1 MAANVQLYDTTLRDG
16 TQGEGI
22 NFSLNDKLRLAKKLA
37 SFGIH
42 YIEGGWPGSNEKDI
56 EFFEAAKK
64 QSWGKTRIAAFGS
77 TRKAGVPVA
86 DDPQVRLL
94 LQAETPTITF
104 FGKSW
109 LLHVHEVLRTTPE
122 ENRKMISDTVAFL
135 KSHGREVIYDAEH
148 FFDGYLD
155 NPEYALA
162 TIVGAAEAGVD
173 RVVLC
178 DTNGGRLP
186 NEISKIISEIS
197 SKVRRPIGIHT
208 HNDCELGVANA
219 VAAVQAGATQVQGT
233 INGYGERTGNCNLTS
248 VIPILELKLG
258 HKILPKGNLADLT
271 QISHLVDELA
281 NLQPNT
287 RAPFVGA
294 SSFAHKGGM
303 HVNAVKKVSASFEH
317 IDPALIGNHQ
327 RILVGELSGRTNV
340 VLKAKE
346 LGISLDEKSPVTKGI
361 LQEIKRRENLGFEY
375 EAADA
380 SLEILIRQHLA
391 PQPPVFDLVEYHVS
405 VRKNMTHHFDACEA
419 TLKVKIGGEMVATV
433 ADGDGP
439 VNALD
444 GALRKALLTRY
455 PLLGNMKLVDYKV
468 RIINSAEGTAA
479 KTRVWILSS
488 DSHHHWAT
496 VGVSFNIIEASWLAL
511 ADSVAYFFQH
521 AKSKKSA

>member
-1 MAANVQLYDTTLRDG
+1 MAQKVQIYDTTLRDG

-22 NFSLNDKLRLAKKLA
+22 NFSLSDKIRLAQKLA
-37 SFGIH
+37 DFGVH

-56 EFFEAAKK
+56 EFFRAAKRLK
-64 QSWGKTRIAAFGS
+64 WGTTRIAAFGS
-77 TRKAGVPVA
+77 TRKAGVKVQ
-86 DDPQVRLL
+86 DDPQVRMLL
-94 LQAETPTITF
+94 EAETPTVTF

-122 ENRKMISDTVAFL
+122 ENIAMIADTVAFL
-135 KSHGREVIYDAEH
+135 KKHGREVIYDAEH
-148 FFDGYLD
+148 FFDGYRD
-155 NPEYALA
+155 NPTYALE
-162 TIVGAAEAGVD
+162 TITAAAKAGVD

-186 NEISKIISEIS
+186 SEVGQITAEIAGKLSC
-197 SKVRRPIGIHT
+197 PLGIHT

-219 VAAVQAGATQVQGT
+219 IAAVQSGATQVQGT

-258 HKILPKGNLADLT
+258 LKTLDKGRLAHLT
-271 QISHLVDELA
+271 EISRLVDELA
-281 NLQPNT
+281 NLLPNN

-303 HVNAVKKVSASFEH
+303 HVNAVKKVATSFEH
-317 IDPALIGNHQ
+317 IDPKLVGNHQ

-346 LGISLDEKSPVTKGI
+346 LGITLDEKAPVTRKV
-361 LQEIKRRENLGFEY
+361 LEEIKRLENLGFEY

-380 SLEILIRQHLA
+380 SLDLLIRRHLD
-391 PQPPVFDLVEYHVS
+391 PVPPVFDLQEYHVS
-405 VRKNMTHHFDACEA
+405 VRKNLPHAFDGCEA
-419 TLKVKIGGEMVATV
+419 TLKLTVGGQFISTV

-455 PLLGNMKLVDYKV
+455 PKLEKMQLVDYKV
-468 RIINSAEGTAA
+468 RIINSTEGTAA

-488 DSHHHWAT
+488 DGHRQWAT
-496 VGVSFNIIEASWLAL
+496 VGVSFNIIEASWIAL
-511 ADSVAYFFQH
+511 TDSVEYFFRT
-521 AKSKKSA
+521 AK

>member
-1 MAANVQLYDTTLRDG
+1 MVASVQLYDTTLRDG

-22 NFSLNDKLRLAKKLA
+22 NFSLNDKLRLAKRLA
-37 SFGIH
+37 AFGIH

-64 QSWGKTRIAAFGS
+64 LSWGKTRIAAFGS
-77 TRKAGVPVA
+77 TRKSGVAVN
-86 DDPQVRLL
+86 DDLQVRLL
-94 LQAETPTITF
+94 LQAETPTVTF

-109 LLHVHEVLRTTPE
+109 LLHVHEVLRTSPE

-135 KSHGREVIYDAEH
+135 KTHGREVIYDAEH
-148 FFDGYLD
+148 FFDGYID
-155 NPEYALA
+155 NPSYALS
-162 TIVGAAEAGVD
+162 TIVAAAEAGAD

-186 NEISKIISEIS
+186 HEITRIVTEILSKLRCP
-197 SKVRRPIGIHT
+197 VGIHT
-208 HNDCELGVANA
+208 HNDCELGVSNA
-219 VAAVQAGATQVQGT
+219 IAAVQAGATQVQGT

-248 VIPILELKLG
+248 VIPLLELKLG
-258 HKILPKGNLADLT
+258 HKVLPKGNLGDLT
-271 QISHLVDELA
+271 TISRLVDELA
-281 NLQPNT
+281 NLQPNI

-303 HVNAVKKVSASFEH
+303 HVNAVKKVSSSFEH
-317 IDPALIGNHQ
+317 IDPSLIGNHQ

-340 VLKAKE
+340 VLKARE
-346 LGISLDEKSPVTKGI
+346 LGIVLDEKSPETKAI

-380 SLEILIRQHLA
+380 SLELLIRQHLA
-391 PQPPVFDLVEYHVS
+391 PHPPAFDLTEYHVS
-405 VRKNMTHHFDACEA
+405 VRKNMTHGFDSCEA
-419 TLKVKIGGEMVATV
+419 TLKVKLNGEMVATV

-444 GALRKALLTRY
+444 GALRKALLTRH
-455 PLLGNMKLVDYKV
+455 PQLKNMQLVDYKV
-468 RIINSAEGTAA
+468 RIINSTEGTAA

-488 DSHHHWAT
+488 DGHRHWAT
-496 VGVSFNIIEASWLAL
+496 VGVSFNIIEASWIAL
-511 ADSVAYFFQH
+511 ADSVEYFFLH
-521 AKSKKSA
+521 SKGKK